1 MVLTILA
8 YNEEFTS
15 DTSTHTKGNSV
26 WILKIAKRPT
36 KNNNSIGQENQLF
49 GIFFIA
55 IALAVA
61 LASILS
67 EIAFLNNLP
76 LHYTAVIWIGSF
88 VISFMFLL
96 YNKRNIIWSSLQ
108 NRMKNS
114 IKWPIHA
121 KIINGI
127 CWAGPFAA
135 TALLPSLFPYLIL
148 AAIGCGN
155 VSTYILLRRYRDV
168 NNKNND
174 RNTAGHGQFIVGLIS
189 LIAIPIVF
197 EVQTSMFIVREDIA
211 VMLSRILIS
220 FAYAVGGIYAVR
232 VKR

>member
-1 MVLTILA
+1 
-8 YNEEFTS
+8 
-15 DTSTHTKGNSV
+15 
-26 WILKIAKRPT
+26 
-36 KNNNSIGQENQLF
+36 
-49 GIFFIA
+49 
-55 IALAVA
+55 
-61 LASILS
+61 
-67 EIAFLNNLP
+67 
-76 LHYTAVIWIGSF
+76 
-88 VISFMFLL
+88 MFLL
-96 YNKRNIIWSSLQ
+96 YKKRNIIWSSLQ

-155 VSTYILLRRYRDV
+155 VSTYLLLRKYRDI
-168 NNKNND
+168 NNKNENKNNN
-174 RNTAGHGQFIVGLIS
+174 RNSAGHGQFIVGLIS

-197 EVQTSMFIVREDIA
+197 GVQASMFIVREDIA

-220 FAYAVGGIYAVR
+220 FAYAVGGIYSL
-232 VKR
+232 KIKK

>member
-1 MVLTILA
+1 MKYYAILQR
-8 YNEEFTS
+8 
-15 DTSTHTKGNSV
+15 D
-26 WILKIAKRPT
+26 PQ
-36 KNNNSIGQENQLF
+36 KNNNGTGQENWLF

-55 IALAVA
+55 IAVSIA

-67 EIAFLNNLP
+67 EIVFLNKLP
-76 LHYTAVIWIGSF
+76 LYYNAVIWIGSF
-88 VISFMFLL
+88 VITFTSLL
-96 YNKRNIIWSSLQ
+96 YNKRDIIWSSLR

-135 TALLPSLFPYLIL
+135 IALLPSLFPYLIL
-148 AAIGCGN
+148 AGIGSGN
-155 VSTYILLRRYRDV
+155 VSTYLLLKRYKDI
-168 NNKNND
+168 NNNN
-174 RNTAGHGQFIVGLIS
+174 NNSGAGREQFIVGLIS

-197 EVQTSMFIVREDIA
+197 EVHTSIFTVREDIA

-220 FAYAVGGIYAVR
+220 FAYAVGGIYAIMI
-232 VKR
+232 KK